1 MQLSP
6 FCSGYREDVKA
17 TSMVVVLSTAEA
29 APRRQS
35 QSGNAASAFVPQLR
49 SPIDMGRDSKTRLKN
64 TTQNGWAM
72 TEKSDR
78 LARAREEI
86 AARVASFKATQEKFE
101 REREEYFVTTLE
113 KARNGSAGKAFW
125 S

>member
-1 MQLSP
+1 M
-6 FCSGYREDVKA
+6 VK
-17 TSMVVVLSTAEA
+17 VLSTAEA
-29 APRRQS
+29 APPRPITILQRRVRIRAPIAIPNG
-35 QSGNAASAFVPQLR
+35 SG
-49 SPIDMGRDSKTRLKN
+49 TRFKN
-64 TTQNGWAM
+64 TTQERWAM
-72 TEKSDR
+72 TEQSDR

-113 KARNGSAGKAFW
+113 KARNGSDGKAFW